1 MIQKVFFIVYRLY
14 ILFFLDNK
22 KDLDDSIEFLREKL
36 ANLSYQVQTQLKPED
51 LSIDYFQSSFV
62 VDTNVLLSGSS
73 VLRTEITNR
82 SDQFLIPLIVLAE
95 INRLRAFSDK
105 TIYAQT
111 AWEFLQNGPLDK
123 LKVFNSYGRML
134 RRCEITQQLAVLS
147 LTRTQ
152 IVNDDQII
160 ELANQFHSIF
170 PGLNKPILLTEDVN
184 MRLKG
189 KSRGVR
195 AISMKEFRDLCN
207 C

>member
-1 MIQKVFFIVYRLY
+1 M
-14 ILFFLDNK
+14 
-22 KDLDDSIEFLREKL
+22 DDSIEFLREKL
-36 ANLSYQVQTQLKPED
+36 ANLSNQVQTQLKSED
-51 LSIDYFQSSFV
+51 PSIDYFQSLFV

-82 SDQFLIPLIVLAE
+82 PDQFIIPLIVLAE

-105 TIYAQT
+105 TVYAQN
-111 AWEFLQNGPLDK
+111 AWEFLQNGPLDQ

-170 PGLNKPILLTEDVN
+170 PGLKKPILLTEDVN